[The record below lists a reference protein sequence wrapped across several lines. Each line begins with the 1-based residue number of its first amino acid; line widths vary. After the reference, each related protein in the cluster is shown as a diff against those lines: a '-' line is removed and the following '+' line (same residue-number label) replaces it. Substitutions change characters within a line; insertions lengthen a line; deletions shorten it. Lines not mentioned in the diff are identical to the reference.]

1 MYRKDFQDKKSQR
14 TYRKFVL
21 NLQSNLVFSRGTVI
35 LTFNLQNYSPN
46 ESNYFDVL
54 VVRYFILMIDD
65 HFIFY
70 IVISLLNFHTY

>member
-54 VVRYFILMIDD
+54 VVRYFILMMITSY
-65 HFIFY
+65 FI
-70 IVISLLNFHTY
+70 L